1 MKRSHK
7 LLAIVLAALMLLP
20 LSGCLNPVSLD
31 KYGYVMTVGVDEGKD
46 KKYEIVLVLQRE
58 SSGESVTDEGGA
70 IILSDEGDTI
80 FEAVNTLYQ
89 RLSYELNFSRTHLFV
104 FGKVIAKSGGMEEF
118 FSISLDKLR
127 IRQSAMVM
135 VCACGVKD
143 FLGGRGSNN
152 EANLTKVQE
161 NLLTDEKTV
170 GQIVITNLAKLFEA
184 CDGGRFD
191 VAMTYGYM
199 DDKILTD
206 AKQKDN
212 AVSGDNPIAD
222 AKDKVGGMQSYM
234 KGAALFDGWKMV
246 DTLSAHDTQILNIAS
261 GRFKSGSISLKAD
274 TGEQYALLAQLD
286 DYSVSIDMD
295 DGVNATISLTIS
307 ITIEQDLTKELGSQW
322 EKKGKKMVTEYFT
335 DELMR
340 IAKRCQKYKS
350 DALGL
355 GRAVS
360 RKFKTVREWEDFD
373 WKQVYPDAD
382 IEFEVDVIL
391 SDYYIAI
398 TRQ

>member
-7 LLAIVLAALMLLP
+7 LLAIVLAALMLLH

-31 KYGYVMTVGVDEGKD
+31 KYGYVMTVGVDEGKV

-104 FGKVIAKSGGMEEF
+104 FGKGIAKSGGMEEF

-135 VCACGVKD
+135 VCDCGVKD

-191 VAMTYGYM
+191 VAMTYGYIN
-199 DDKILTD
+199 DKILTD

-222 AKDKVGGMQSYM
+222 AKGKVGGMQSYM

-322 EKKGKKMVTEYFT
+322 EKKGKKMVTDYFT

>member
-1 MKRSHK
+1 
-7 LLAIVLAALMLLP
+7 
-20 LSGCLNPVSLD
+20 
-31 KYGYVMTVGVDEGKD
+31 
-46 KKYEIVLVLQRE
+46 
-58 SSGESVTDEGGA
+58 
-70 IILSDEGDTI
+70 
-80 FEAVNTLYQ
+80 
-89 RLSYELNFSRTHLFV
+89 
-104 FGKVIAKSGGMEEF
+104 
-118 FSISLDKLR
+118 
-127 IRQSAMVM
+127 
-135 VCACGVKD
+135 
-143 FLGGRGSNN
+143 
-152 EANLTKVQE
+152 
-161 NLLTDEKTV
+161 
-170 GQIVITNLAKLFEA
+170 
-184 CDGGRFD
+184 
-191 VAMTYGYM
+191 M

-206 AKQKDN
+206 AKPPDN

-222 AKDKVGGMQSYM
+222 AKGKVGGMQSYM

-322 EKKGKKMVTEYFT
+322 EKKGKKMVTDYFT

>member
-7 LLAIVLAALMLLP
+7 LLAIVLAALMLLH

-127 IRQSAMVM
+127 TRQSAMVI
-135 VCACGVKD
+135 VCDCGVKD

-222 AKDKVGGMQSYM
+222 AKGKVGGMQSYM

-322 EKKGKKMVTEYFT
+322 EKKGKKMVTDYFT